1 LGLEVFTQQHIDD
14 IEDLLLTAAG
24 QLGNGLECFTG
35 AAHGAVALGAIID
48 GKEILHLHA
57 QDGGELLQPFPSQAN
72 IAAFPLSIG
81 RLGNAQG
88 GGDFALV
95 QIGLLA
101 QELQPHAKGRAVG
114 LGLGWTTCFH
124 VGMIVCRNSNYTFS
138 LHGMPKNYQIW
149 TNEKLI
155 FDLDAFLER
164 GELTMPRIPES
175 EIERIKRETDL
186 LALVR
191 SRGIEL
197 TKHGSKDWKGLCPF
211 HGDTKKPNFIVTPD
225 VGLWHCMACGK
236 AGNPIQFVQHHDGI
250 SFRHAFELLD
260 RGSKEA
266 YASRP
271 LAKNCTV
278 PVLPCPLDPEA
289 DDATLMQ
296 QVTGYYQERV
306 KAVPVA
312 RAYLAGRGLDQD
324 ELMARY
330 QLGFSDRTLGLR
342 LPDANRKTG
351 ELLRTRLTRLGVW
364 RKSGHE
370 HFNGCITVPLF
381 QAGKIVGYYGRR
393 IERGAV
399 QHLYPPGPHL
409 GLFNASAFDQEEI
422 ILCEAV
428 IDALTFC
435 ANGITNVSCIYGT
448 EGWTEEH
455 TAAMKNVRR
464 VRLAYDAD
472 DAGDR
477 AAERDTKRLQ
487 ALGIDVYR
495 IKFPWGMDANEY
507 ARKVTPAAKSLAL
520 IVNAAAWC
528 GQGKAPVTSSPKV
541 NESDVETKVEVM
553 TQVAPASSSLAAS
566 VSSLE
571 EATKNK
577 NPAAPISAPTLEQRG
592 EAWFLTIDQR
602 EYRVTGLEKTVSS
615 DGLKIGLR
623 VQIGERFHLDQV
635 DLIRDVERRRFIER
649 AAEETGLTVDLLKR
663 DLGRLLLAVEQAQI
677 ELMKPAEST
686 ATVVTLSVEER
697 EEALQWLRA
706 PNLIARL
713 KQAFHLAGIIG
724 EEANTLVAYLAGV
737 SRKLERPLAIIIQ
750 SASAA
755 GKSTLM
761 DAVLSFFP
769 EEDRIKYSAMT
780 GQSLY
785 YLGETNLQHK
795 ILAVVEEA
803 GAEKASYALKLLQS
817 EGELTIASTGKD
829 PNTGRMVTQEYH
841 VQGPVMIFLTTTA
854 INLDEELQNR
864 CLTLAVD
871 ESPAQT
877 DRIHQ
882 VQRQRRTLA
891 GLIAREERQEVLA
904 KLKNAQRLL
913 TPVPVLNP
921 YAPDLTFPSGQTRN
935 RRDHEK
941 YLTLI
946 DAIALLHQHQRPR
959 GQHVVGGR
967 SLEHLAVT
975 VEDIALANQLAPEV
989 LGRSL
994 DELPPQTRRLLEY
1007 IRAIVT
1013 TKRKTE
1019 SAKTASTFSRRE
1031 IKDTCGWSLTQV
1043 RVHLERL
1050 VELEYLGIRCGR
1062 MGGPFQYELLIEID
1076 APENIAHIGLIDV
1089 EELRKTHAY
1098 DVGVAGQKGEVAGGG
1113 KTAPP
1118 PANGYQEAA

>member
-1 LGLEVFTQQHIDD
+1 
-14 IEDLLLTAAG
+14 
-24 QLGNGLECFTG
+24 
-35 AAHGAVALGAIID
+35 
-48 GKEILHLHA
+48 
-57 QDGGELLQPFPSQAN
+57 
-72 IAAFPLSIG
+72 
-81 RLGNAQG
+81 
-88 GGDFALV
+88 
-95 QIGLLA
+95 
-101 QELQPHAKGRAVG
+101 
-114 LGLGWTTCFH
+114 
-124 VGMIVCRNSNYTFS
+124 
-138 LHGMPKNYQIW
+138 
-149 TNEKLI
+149 
-155 FDLDAFLER
+155 
-164 GELTMPRIPES
+164 MPRIPES

-197 TKHGSKDWKGLCPF
+197 EKHGSKDWRGRCPF
-211 HGDTKKPNFIVTPD
+211 HDDKETPNFVVSPD
-225 VGLWHCMACGK
+225 VGLWRCWACGK

-296 QVTGYYQERV
+296 QVTGYYQERLR
-306 KAVPVA
+306 AVPVA
-312 RAYLAGRGLDQD
+312 RAYLAGRGLDSD
-324 ELMARY
+324 EIITRY

-381 QAGKIVGYYGRR
+381 HAGKIVSYYGRR

-399 QHLYPPGPHL
+399 QHLYPSGPHL

-428 IDALTFC
+428 LDALTFC
-435 ANGITNVSCIYGT
+435 ANGITNVSCLYGT
-448 EGWTEEH
+448 EGWTPEH
-455 TAAMKNVRR
+455 TAAMKKVRR

-477 AAERDTKRLQ
+477 AAERDVKRLQ

-507 ARKVTPAAKSLAL
+507 ARKVTPAGKSLMLL
-520 IVNAAAWC
+520 INAAAWC
-528 GQGKAPVTSSPKV
+528 GQGKAPPPPAPA
-541 NESDVETKVEVM
+541 VETPPPPRDKEPWEKVPVEIAVPLAKELGQELKGVAMDIDEETGEHLPTVSNVSLKTGQGWCQEPYWPAPFSEVEKQQEQLLKM
-553 TQVAPASSSLAAS
+553 AEQRGLLPVAPAPASSSLAAF
-566 VSSLE
+566 VSCSE
-571 EATKNK
+571 EK
-577 NPAAPISAPTLEQRG
+577 PAANEKMPAASSTSPVLEQRG
-592 EAWFLTIDQR
+592 EAWFLTIEQR
-602 EYRVTGLEKTVSS
+602 EYRVTGLEKTVAS

-623 VQIGERFHLDQV
+623 VQTGERFHLDQV
-635 DLIRDVERRRFIER
+635 DLIRDAERRRFIER
-649 AAEETGLTVDLLKR
+649 AAEETGLTADLLKR
-663 DLGRLLLAVEQAQI
+663 DLGRVLLAVEQAQI
-677 ELMKPAEST
+677 ELMKPAENT

-706 PNLIARL
+706 PNLITRL
-713 KQAFHLAGIIG
+713 KEAFHLAGIIG

-737 SRKLERPLAIIIQ
+737 SRKLARPLAIIIQ

-891 GLIAREERQEVLA
+891 GLIAQEERKEVLA
-904 KLKNAQRLL
+904 RLKNAQRLL

-921 YAPDLTFPSGQTRN
+921 YAPDLTFPSSQTRN

-946 DAIALLHQHQRPR
+946 DAIALLHQHQRVR
-959 GQHVVGGR
+959 GQHVVCGR
-967 SLEHLAVT
+967 VVEHIAVT
-975 VEDIALANQLAPEV
+975 LEDIALANQLAPEV

-1007 IRAIVT
+1007 IRDIVT

-1019 SAKTASTFSRRE
+1019 SAKTAATFSRRE
-1031 IKDTCGWSLTQV
+1031 IKDACGWSLTQV

-1050 VELEYLGIRCGR
+1050 VELEYLAIRCGR

-1089 EELRKTHAY
+1089 EELRKNHTYAAE
-1098 DVGVAGQKGEVAGGG
+1098 VAEQNGVVAGGG

-1118 PANGYQEAA
+1118 PPNGYQEAA

>member
-1 LGLEVFTQQHIDD
+1 
-14 IEDLLLTAAG
+14 
-24 QLGNGLECFTG
+24 
-35 AAHGAVALGAIID
+35 
-48 GKEILHLHA
+48 
-57 QDGGELLQPFPSQAN
+57 
-72 IAAFPLSIG
+72 
-81 RLGNAQG
+81 
-88 GGDFALV
+88 
-95 QIGLLA
+95 
-101 QELQPHAKGRAVG
+101 
-114 LGLGWTTCFH
+114 
-124 VGMIVCRNSNYTFS
+124 
-138 LHGMPKNYQIW
+138 
-149 TNEKLI
+149 
-155 FDLDAFLER
+155 
-164 GELTMPRIPES
+164 MPRIAETD
-175 EIERIKRETDL
+175 IERVKKETDV

-197 TKHGSKDWKGLCPF
+197 HKHGSKDWKGLCPF
-211 HGDTKKPNFIVTPD
+211 HGDQGTPNLIVSPD
-225 VGLWHCMACGK
+225 KGLWHCMACGR
-236 AGNPIQFVQHHDGI
+236 AGNAIQFVQHHDGI
-250 SFRHAFELLD
+250 SFRHAFELLAQ
-260 RGSKEA
+260 GSKA
-266 YASRP
+266 VYAARP
-271 LAKNCTV
+271 LAKDCTV
-278 PVLPCPLDPEA
+278 PVLTCPLDAQA
-289 DDATLMQ
+289 DDTTLLQ
-296 QVTGYYQERV
+296 QVTDYYQERL
-306 KAVPVA
+306 KAMPVA
-312 RAYLAGRGLDQD
+312 RAYLAGRGLDGD
-324 ELMARY
+324 DLISRY
-330 QLGFSDRTLGLR
+330 QLGFADRTLGLR
-342 LPDANRKTG
+342 LPEANRKTG
-351 ELLRTRLTRLGVW
+351 ELLRKRLTQLGVW
-364 RKSGHE
+364 RTSGHE
-370 HFNGCITVPLF
+370 HFNGCLTVPLF
-381 QAGKIVGYYGRR
+381 NGAGKIVSYYGRR

-399 QHLYPPGPHL
+399 KHLYSPGPHQ
-409 GLFNASAFDQEEI
+409 GLFNPAAFDAEEI

-428 IDALTFC
+428 LDALTFC
-435 ANGITNVSCIYGT
+435 VNGITNVSCLYGT
-448 EGWTEEH
+448 EGWTDELT
-455 TAAMKNVRR
+455 TALKKVRR

-472 DAGDR
+472 EAGDR

-487 ALGIDVYR
+487 AWGIDVYR

-507 ARKVTPAAKSLAL
+507 ARKVTPAAKSLSLL
-520 IVNAAAWC
+520 INAAAWC
-528 GQGKAPVTSSPKV
+528 APAEGRNGQGNALHPRLASPPKTPPPLPSMKKEPV
-541 NESDVETKVEVM
+541 VETKVMPQVE
-553 TQVAPASSSLAAS
+553 VAPSSSLAAS

-577 NPAAPISAPTLEQRG
+577 NPAAPSTSPTLEQRG
-592 EAWFLTIDQR
+592 EAWFLTIENR
-602 EYRVTGLEKTVSS
+602 EYRVTGLEKTVST

-623 VQIGERFHLDQV
+623 VQTGERFHLDQV

-649 AAEETGLTVDLLKR
+649 AAEETGLTPDLLKR
-663 DLGRLLLAVEQAQI
+663 DLGRVLLAVEQAQ
-677 ELMKPAEST
+677 LLLLKPSENI

-713 KQAFHLAGIIG
+713 KEAFHLAGIIG
-724 EEANTLVAYLAGV
+724 EEINTLVAYLAGV

-769 EEDRIKYSAMT
+769 EEDRVKYSAMT

-829 PNTGRMVTQEYH
+829 PQTGRMVTQEYH

-871 ESPAQT
+871 ESSAQT
-877 DRIHQ
+877 DRIHR
-882 VQRQRRTLA
+882 VQRERRTLA
-891 GLIAREERQEVLA
+891 GLIAKEERQEVLA

-913 TPVPVLNP
+913 APIPVLNP
-921 YAPDLTFPSGQTRN
+921 YAMALTFPSGRTRN

-946 DAIALLHQHQRPR
+946 DAIALLHQHQRSR
-959 GQHVVGGR
+959 GQHVVRGR
-967 SLEHLAVT
+967 VVEYIAVT
-975 VEDIALANQLAPEV
+975 LEDIALANQLAPEV

-994 DELPPQTRRLLEY
+994 DELPPQTRRLLDS

-1019 SAKTASTFSRRE
+1019 SAKTAATFSRRE
-1031 IKDTCGWSLTQV
+1031 VKDACGWSLTQV

-1050 VELEYLGIRCGR
+1050 VELEYLAIRCGR

-1076 APENIAHIGLIDV
+1076 APENIAHIGFIDV
-1089 EELRKTHAY
+1089 EELRKNHAY
-1098 DVGVAGQKGEVAGGG
+1098 AAEVAGQNGVVAEGG
-1113 KTAPP
+1113 KTTPP